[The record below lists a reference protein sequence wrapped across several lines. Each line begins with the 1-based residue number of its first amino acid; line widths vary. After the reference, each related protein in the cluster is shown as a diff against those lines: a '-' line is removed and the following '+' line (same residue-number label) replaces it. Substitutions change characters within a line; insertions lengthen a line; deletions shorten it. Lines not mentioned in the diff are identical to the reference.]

1 MIASPRPRARSG
13 GGIGKHKAVPNRKPR
28 ALSRSAAFA
37 AVAYAFGVT
46 MLSTTLPT
54 PLYPLYRSELGF
66 SELIVTIVFAA
77 YAAGVIIA
85 LLVFGNASDA
95 VGRRVVLLSALVVAL
110 VSAVVFLAEQDLAML
125 FVGRVL
131 SGLAAGL
138 FTGTG
143 TVTLVELEAPG
154 SRGRGSLVATL
165 VNMGGLGLGPL
176 LAGLIAEYGAIPL
189 RITYVIDLVL
199 LAPAIAT
206 LLLVPETVAERSHL
220 KGPSLGV
227 PAEVRSV
234 FAQAALA
241 GFAGFVV
248 LGTFTGVS
256 PAALGQVM
264 DVHNLF
270 VVGLVVFAVFAAS
283 TAGQLGSS
291 RFSARVALP
300 LGAAVLCVGA
310 LGIALALWQ
319 RSLALLVIGGIVAGL
334 GQGLG
339 FRAGIGAVTAAAP
352 AEQRGA
358 VTSVLFLVL
367 YIGISVPVVG
377 IGLGIRASGVQTAG
391 IGAALAVAVL
401 EAIAGLSL
409 VLRPVAENTGR

>member
-1 MIASPRPRARSG
+1 
-13 GGIGKHKAVPNRKPR
+13 
-28 ALSRSAAFA
+28 
-37 AVAYAFGVT
+37 
-46 MLSTTLPT
+46 
-54 PLYPLYRSELGF
+54 
-66 SELIVTIVFAA
+66 
-77 YAAGVIIA
+77 
-85 LLVFGNASDA
+85 
-95 VGRRVVLLSALVVAL
+95 
-110 VSAVVFLAEQDLAML
+110 
-125 FVGRVL
+125 
-131 SGLAAGL
+131 
-138 FTGTG
+138 
-143 TVTLVELEAPG
+143 
-154 SRGRGSLVATL
+154 
-165 VNMGGLGLGPL
+165 
-176 LAGLIAEYGAIPL
+176 
-189 RITYVIDLVL
+189 
-199 LAPAIAT
+199 
-206 LLLVPETVAERSHL
+206 
-220 KGPSLGV
+220 
-227 PAEVRSV
+227 VRSV